1 MFASSSTRTTMVLCF
16 LAAICE
22 GIDLQAAGVA
32 ASGIVP
38 ESEPGA
44 RQLGFFFSASTAG
57 LFVGALIGGRLSDAI
72 GRKAVLVAS
81 IAVFG
86 SFSLLTPLSGDVPT
100 LVAARFATGLG
111 LGGAFPNLI
120 ALVSESSGSDRRS
133 ANVTLAYAG
142 APFGGAV
149 ASLISLVAS
158 AEHWRWVFIVGGV
171 APLAIAPVMA
181 IALAESPAFEHV
193 KVGATAGMPK
203 AGSFVAIMTEGRALG
218 TLLLWAS
225 FFLALLTLYLL
236 LSWLPTLMVG
246 NGLTKPQ
253 AATAQ
258 IGLNLGGAIAAFLV
272 GRLMEG
278 KFRRP
283 SIVATFVALPIL
295 LVLLAN
301 APAGFVMLLGIVVLL
316 GGATVA
322 SQAILYAL
330 APACYPTSIRGV
342 GVGSSVA
349 VGRIGSIVGPLFGA
363 FLVGAGRTSSQVLLG
378 LMPIV
383 VVGGICA
390 VALTWWVPALSTPAR
405 SSINH

>member
-1 MFASSSTRTTMVLCF
+1 MTDSSRTRTTMVLCF
-16 LAAICE
+16 LTAICE

-32 ASGIVP
+32 ASGIA
-38 ESEPGA
+38 SEFAPNA

-57 LFVGALIGGRLSDAI
+57 LFVGALIGGRVSDAI
-72 GRKAVLVAS
+72 GRKTVLVVS
-81 IAVFG
+81 IIVFG
-86 SFSLLTPLSGDVPT
+86 SFSLLTPLSGDVRT

-120 ALVSESSGSDRRS
+120 ALVSESSGHDRRS

-149 ASLISLVAS
+149 ASLISLIATQ
-158 AEHWRWVFIVGGV
+158 EHWRWVFIAGGV
-171 APLAIAPVMA
+171 APLTIAPVMA
-181 IALAESPAFEHV
+181 FALAESPAFEHA
-193 KVGATAGMPK
+193 KAGATTGMPK
-203 AGSFVAIMTEGRALG
+203 AGSFVAIVTEGRALR

-236 LSWLPTLMVG
+236 LSWLPTLMVAS
-246 NGLTKPQ
+246 GLTKAQ
-253 AATAQ
+253 AAISQ
-258 IGLNLGGAIAAFLV
+258 IGLNMGGAVAAFLV

-278 KFRRP
+278 SLRRA
-283 SIVATFVALPIL
+283 SIVATFLALPIL
-295 LVLLAN
+295 LVWLAN
-301 APAGFVMLLGIVVLL
+301 APASFVVLLGVVILL

-349 VGRIGSIVGPLFGA
+349 IGRIGSIVGPLFGA
-363 FLVGAGRTSSQVLLG
+363 SLVGSGHDSSQVLMG

-390 VALTWWVPALSTPAR
+390 IALAWRVPRNPDAD
-405 SSINH
+405 

>member
-1 MFASSSTRTTMVLCF
+1 MTDSSRTRTTMVLCF
-16 LAAICE
+16 LTAICE

-32 ASGIVP
+32 ASGIAAEFAP
-38 ESEPGA
+38 DA

-57 LFVGALIGGRLSDAI
+57 LLVGALIGGRVSDAI
-72 GRKAVLVAS
+72 GRKTVLVVS
-81 IAVFG
+81 IVVFG
-86 SFSLLTPLSGDVPT
+86 SFSLLTPLSGDVRT

-120 ALVSESSGSDRRS
+120 ALVSESSRQDRRS

-149 ASLISLVAS
+149 ASLISLIATQ
-158 AEHWRWVFIVGGV
+158 EHWRWVFIAGGV

-181 IALAESPAFEHV
+181 FALAESPAFEQA
-193 KVGATAGMPK
+193 KAGATTGMRK
-203 AGSFVAIMTEGRALG
+203 AGSFVAIMTEGRALR

-225 FFLALLTLYLL
+225 LFLALLTLYLL
-236 LSWLPTLMVG
+236 LSWLPTLMVAS
-246 NGLTKPQ
+246 GLSKAQ
-253 AATAQ
+253 AAISQ
-258 IGLNLGGAIAAFLV
+258 IGLNMGGAVAAFLV

-278 KFRRP
+278 SLRRA
-283 SIVATFVALPIL
+283 SIVATFLALPIL
-295 LVLLAN
+295 LVWLAN
-301 APAGFVMLLGIVVLL
+301 APGSFVVLLGVVILL

-349 VGRIGSIVGPLFGA
+349 IGRIGSIVGPLFGA
-363 FLVGAGRTSSQVLLG
+363 SLVGSGHDSSQVLMG

-383 VVGGICA
+383 VAGGICA
-390 VALTWWVPALSTPAR
+390 IALAWRVPRNPDADR
-405 SSINH
+405 GI

>member
-1 MFASSSTRTTMVLCF
+1 MVLCF
-16 LAAICE
+16 LTAICE

-32 ASGIVP
+32 ASGIAAEFAP
-38 ESEPGA
+38 DA
-44 RQLGFFFSASTAG
+44 RQLGLFFSASTAG

-72 GRKAVLVAS
+72 GRKTVLVVS
-81 IAVFG
+81 IVVFG
-86 SFSLLTPLSGDVPT
+86 SFSLLTPLSGDVRT

-120 ALVSESSGSDRRS
+120 ALVSESSTHDRRS

-149 ASLISLVAS
+149 ASLISLIATQ
-158 AEHWRWVFIVGGV
+158 EHWRWVFIAGGV

-181 IALAESPAFEHV
+181 LALAESPAFEHARA
-193 KVGATAGMPK
+193 GAKTGVPK
-203 AGSFVAIMTEGRALG
+203 AGSFVAIVTEGRALG

-225 FFLALLTLYLL
+225 LFLALLTLYLL
-236 LSWLPTLMVG
+236 LSWLPTLMVAS
-246 NGLTKPQ
+246 GLSKAQ
-253 AATAQ
+253 AAISQ
-258 IGLNLGGAIAAFLV
+258 IGLNMGGAVAAFLV

-278 KFRRP
+278 SLRRA
-283 SIVATFVALPIL
+283 SIVATFFALPIL
-295 LVLLAN
+295 LVSLAN
-301 APAGFVMLLGIVVLL
+301 APGSFVVLLGVVILL

-349 VGRIGSIVGPLFGA
+349 IGRIGSIVGPLFGA
-363 FLVGAGRTSSQVLLG
+363 SLVGSGHDSSQVLMG

-383 VVGGICA
+383 LAGGICA
-390 VALTWWVPALSTPAR
+390 IALAWRVPRNPDADRGL
-405 SSINH
+405 